1 MKNITC
7 ALTILML
14 MIMLCACGNDAG
26 TGGAAMGAA
35 ISGTYAP
42 QLEAAST
49 DASEIA
55 QTEAANVPAESAALT
70 ETTQASKSAG
80 IDIDLTALSST
91 MVYSEVYNMM
101 VTPENY
107 IGKTVKMR
115 GQLEIAQPLDADGNP
130 DPQRIYFSCVIAD
143 ATACCAQGIE
153 FVLAGEHKYPAR
165 KSRCPERFALMKRT
179 DISTASCTTPKCNKV
194 IERKTQ
200 PHPRQKS
207 DGAARLVNHPST

>member
-26 TGGAAMGAA
+26 TGSAAMGTA

-42 QLEAAST
+42 QLETASTAAST

-55 QTEAANVPAESAALT
+55 QTEAANVPAESAAPT
-70 ETTQASKSAG
+70 ETTQASESAG

-130 DPQRIYFSCVIAD
+130 DPQRIYFSCIIAD

-153 FVLAGEHKYPAR
+153 FVLAGEHKYP
-165 KSRCPERFALMKRT
+165 E
-179 DISTASCTTPKCNKV
+179 DY
-194 IERKTQ
+194 
-200 PHPRQKS
+200 PHPGAEITVSGTFRTYEE
-207 DGAARLVNHPST
+207 DGYIYGQLYDAEMQ

>member
-42 QLEAAST
+42 QLETASTAAST
-49 DASEIA
+49 DASEVA
-55 QTEAANVPAESAALT
+55 QTEAANVPAESAAPT
-70 ETTQASKSAG
+70 ETPQTSQSAG

-153 FVLAGEHKYPAR
+153 FVLAGEHKYPEDYPQPGAEITV
-165 KSRCPERFALMKRT
+165 SGTFRT
-179 DISTASCTTPKCNKV
+179 Y
-194 IERKTQ
+194 EE
-200 PHPRQKS
+200 
-207 DGAARLVNHPST
+207 DGYIYGQLYDAEMQ

>member
-1 MKNITC
+1 
-7 ALTILML
+7 ML
-14 MIMLCACGNDAG
+14 RR
-26 TGGAAMGAA
+26 
-35 ISGTYAP
+35 
-42 QLEAAST
+42 LEAAST

-55 QTEAANVPAESAALT
+55 QTGAANVPAESAAPT
-70 ETTQASKSAG
+70 ETPQTSQSAG

-153 FVLAGEHKYPAR
+153 FVLAGEHKYPEDYPQPGAEITV
-165 KSRCPERFALMKRT
+165 SGTFRT
-179 DISTASCTTPKCNKV
+179 YEEDGYIYRPVCTTPKCNKV

-200 PHPRQKS
+200 PHPRQNS

>member
-26 TGGAAMGAA
+26 TGSAAMGTA
-35 ISGTYAP
+35 ISGTYAL
-42 QLEAAST
+42 QLETASTAAPT

-55 QTEAANVPAESAALT
+55 QTEATNVPVESAALT
-70 ETTQASKSAG
+70 ETTQASESAG

-130 DPQRIYFSCVIAD
+130 DPQRIYFSCIIAD

-153 FVLAGEHKYPAR
+153 FVLAGEHKYPEDYPQPGAEITV
-165 KSRCPERFALMKRT
+165 SGTFRT
-179 DISTASCTTPKCNKV
+179 Y
-194 IERKTQ
+194 EE
-200 PHPRQKS
+200 
-207 DGAARLVNHPST
+207 DGYIYGQLYDAEMQ

>member
-1 MKNITC
+1 MILKKITC

-26 TGGAAMGAA
+26 TGSAAMGTA

-42 QLEAAST
+42 QLETASTAAPT

-55 QTEAANVPAESAALT
+55 QTEATNVPVESAALT
-70 ETTQASKSAG
+70 ETTQASESAG

-130 DPQRIYFSCVIAD
+130 DPQRIYFSCIIAD

-153 FVLAGEHKYPAR
+153 FVLAGEHKYPEDYPQPGAEITV
-165 KSRCPERFALMKRT
+165 SGTFRT
-179 DISTASCTTPKCNKV
+179 Y
-194 IERKTQ
+194 EE
-200 PHPRQKS
+200 
-207 DGAARLVNHPST
+207 DGYIYGQLYDAEMQ

>member
-1 MKNITC
+1 MKKITC

-49 DASEIA
+49 DAR
-55 QTEAANVPAESAALT
+55 QTEAANVPAESAAPT
-70 ETTQASKSAG
+70 ETPQTSQSAG

-130 DPQRIYFSCVIAD
+130 DPQRIYFSCIIAD

-153 FVLAGEHKYPAR
+153 FVLAGEHKYPEDYPQPGAEITV
-165 KSRCPERFALMKRT
+165 SGTFRT
-179 DISTASCTTPKCNKV
+179 Y
-194 IERKTQ
+194 EE
-200 PHPRQKS
+200 
-207 DGAARLVNHPST
+207 DGYIYGQLYDAEMQ

>member
-1 MKNITC
+1 MILKNITC

-26 TGGAAMGAA
+26 TGSAAMGTA

-42 QLEAAST
+42 QLETASTAATT

-55 QTEAANVPAESAALT
+55 QTEATNVPVESAALT

-130 DPQRIYFSCVIAD
+130 DPQRIYFSCIIAD

-153 FVLAGEHKYPAR
+153 FVLAGEHKYPEDYPQPGAEITV
-165 KSRCPERFALMKRT
+165 SGTFRT
-179 DISTASCTTPKCNKV
+179 Y
-194 IERKTQ
+194 EE
-200 PHPRQKS
+200 
-207 DGAARLVNHPST
+207 DGYIYGQLYDAEMQ

>member
-26 TGGAAMGAA
+26 TGSAAMGTA

-42 QLEAAST
+42 QLETASTAAPT

-55 QTEAANVPAESAALT
+55 QTEATNVPVESAALT
-70 ETTQASKSAG
+70 ETTQAFESAG

-130 DPQRIYFSCVIAD
+130 DPQRIYFSCIIAD

-153 FVLAGEHKYPAR
+153 FVLAGEHKYPEDYPQPGAEITV
-165 KSRCPERFALMKRT
+165 SGTVRT
-179 DISTASCTTPKCNKV
+179 Y
-194 IERKTQ
+194 EE
-200 PHPRQKS
+200 
-207 DGAARLVNHPST
+207 DGYIYGQLYDAEMQ

>member
-1 MKNITC
+1 LKNITC

-26 TGGAAMGAA
+26 TGSAAMGTA

-42 QLEAAST
+42 QLETASTAAST

-130 DPQRIYFSCVIAD
+130 DPQRIYFSCIIAD

-153 FVLAGEHKYPAR
+153 FVLAGEHKYPEDYPQPGAEITV
-165 KSRCPERFALMKRT
+165 SGTFRT
-179 DISTASCTTPKCNKV
+179 Y
-194 IERKTQ
+194 EE
-200 PHPRQKS
+200 
-207 DGAARLVNHPST
+207 DGYIYGQLYDAEMQ

>member
-1 MKNITC
+1 MILKKITC

-153 FVLAGEHKYPAR
+153 FVLAGEHKYPEDYPQPGAEITV
-165 KSRCPERFALMKRT
+165 SGTFRT
-179 DISTASCTTPKCNKV
+179 Y
-194 IERKTQ
+194 EE
-200 PHPRQKS
+200 
-207 DGAARLVNHPST
+207 DGYIYGQLYDAEMQ

>member
-26 TGGAAMGAA
+26 TGSAAMGTA

-42 QLEAAST
+42 QLETASTAAPT

-55 QTEAANVPAESAALT
+55 QKEAANVPAESAALT

-153 FVLAGEHKYPAR
+153 FVLAGEHKYPEDYPQPGAEITV
-165 KSRCPERFALMKRT
+165 SGTFRT
-179 DISTASCTTPKCNKV
+179 Y
-194 IERKTQ
+194 EE
-200 PHPRQKS
+200 
-207 DGAARLVNHPST
+207 DGYIYGQLYDAEMQ

>member
-26 TGGAAMGAA
+26 TGSAAMGTA

-42 QLEAAST
+42 QLETASTAAPT

-55 QTEAANVPAESAALT
+55 QTEAKNVPVESAALT
-70 ETTQASKSAG
+70 ETTQASESAG

-153 FVLAGEHKYPAR
+153 FVLAGEHKYP
-165 KSRCPERFALMKRT
+165 E
-179 DISTASCTTPKCNKV
+179 DY
-194 IERKTQ
+194 
-200 PHPRQKS
+200 PHPGAEITVSGTFRTYEE
-207 DGAARLVNHPST
+207 DGYIYGQLYDAEMQ

>member
-42 QLEAAST
+42 QLETASTAAPT

-55 QTEAANVPAESAALT
+55 QTEATNVPVESAALT
-70 ETTQASKSAG
+70 ETTQASESAG

-153 FVLAGEHKYPAR
+153 FVLAGEHKYP
-165 KSRCPERFALMKRT
+165 E
-179 DISTASCTTPKCNKV
+179 DY
-194 IERKTQ
+194 
-200 PHPRQKS
+200 PHPGAEITVSGTFRTYEE
-207 DGAARLVNHPST
+207 DGYIYGQLYDAEMQ

>member
-26 TGGAAMGAA
+26 TGSAAMGTA
-35 ISGTYAP
+35 ISGTYVP
-42 QLEAAST
+42 QLETASTAAPT

-55 QTEAANVPAESAALT
+55 QTEASNVPVESAALT
-70 ETTQASKSAG
+70 ETTQASESAG

-115 GQLEIAQPLDADGNP
+115 GQLEIAQLLDADGNP
-130 DPQRIYFSCVIAD
+130 DPQRIYFSCIIAD

-153 FVLAGEHKYPAR
+153 FVLAGEHKYPEDYPQPGAEITV
-165 KSRCPERFALMKRT
+165 SGTFRT
-179 DISTASCTTPKCNKV
+179 Y
-194 IERKTQ
+194 EE
-200 PHPRQKS
+200 
-207 DGAARLVNHPST
+207 DGYIYGQLYDAEMQ

>member
-1 MKNITC
+1 MKKITC

-49 DASEIA
+49 AAPTDASEIA
-55 QTEAANVPAESAALT
+55 QTEATNVPVESAALT
-70 ETTQASKSAG
+70 ETTQASESAG

-130 DPQRIYFSCVIAD
+130 DPQRIYFSCIIAD

-153 FVLAGEHKYPAR
+153 FVLAGEHEYPG
-165 KSRCPERFALMKRT
+165 
-179 DISTASCTTPKCNKV
+179 DY
-194 IERKTQ
+194 
-200 PHPRQKS
+200 PHPGAEITVSGTFRTYEE
-207 DGAARLVNHPST
+207 DGYIYGQLYDAEMQ

>member
-1 MKNITC
+1 MILKNITC

-26 TGGAAMGAA
+26 TGSAAMGTA

-42 QLEAAST
+42 QLETASTAAPT

-55 QTEAANVPAESAALT
+55 QTEAKNVPVESAALT
-70 ETTQASKSAG
+70 ETTQASESAG

-130 DPQRIYFSCVIAD
+130 DPQRIYFSCIIAD

-153 FVLAGEHKYPAR
+153 FVLAGEHKYP
-165 KSRCPERFALMKRT
+165 E
-179 DISTASCTTPKCNKV
+179 DY
-194 IERKTQ
+194 
-200 PHPRQKS
+200 PHPGAEITVSGTFRTYEE
-207 DGAARLVNHPST
+207 DGYIYGQLYDAEMQ

>member
-26 TGGAAMGAA
+26 TGSAAMGTA

-42 QLEAAST
+42 QLETASTAAPT

-55 QTEAANVPAESAALT
+55 QTEATNVPVESAALT
-70 ETTQASKSAG
+70 ETTQAFESAG

-130 DPQRIYFSCVIAD
+130 DPQRIYFSCIIAD

-153 FVLAGEHKYPAR
+153 FVLAGEHKYPEDYPQPGAEITV
-165 KSRCPERFALMKRT
+165 SGTFRT
-179 DISTASCTTPKCNKV
+179 Y
-194 IERKTQ
+194 EE
-200 PHPRQKS
+200 
-207 DGAARLVNHPST
+207 DGYIYGQLYDAEMQ

>member
-26 TGGAAMGAA
+26 TGSAAMGTA

-42 QLEAAST
+42 QLETASTAAPT

-55 QTEAANVPAESAALT
+55 QTEAANVPVESAALT
-70 ETTQASKSAG
+70 ETTQASESAG

-130 DPQRIYFSCVIAD
+130 DPQRIYFSCIIAD
-143 ATACCAQGIE
+143 ATSCCAQGIE
-153 FVLAGEHKYPAR
+153 FVLAGEHKYP
-165 KSRCPERFALMKRT
+165 E
-179 DISTASCTTPKCNKV
+179 DY
-194 IERKTQ
+194 
-200 PHPRQKS
+200 PHPGAEITVSGTFRTYEE
-207 DGAARLVNHPST
+207 DGYIYGQLYDAEMQ

>member
-26 TGGAAMGAA
+26 TGSAAMGTA

-42 QLEAAST
+42 QLETASTAAPT

-55 QTEAANVPAESAALT
+55 QTEATNVPVESAALT
-70 ETTQASKSAG
+70 ETTQASESAG

-130 DPQRIYFSCVIAD
+130 DPQRIYFSCIIAD

-153 FVLAGEHKYPAR
+153 FVLAGEHKYPEDYPQPGAEITV
-165 KSRCPERFALMKRT
+165 SGTFRT
-179 DISTASCTTPKCNKV
+179 Y
-194 IERKTQ
+194 EE
-200 PHPRQKS
+200 
-207 DGAARLVNHPST
+207 DGYIYGQLYDAEMQ

>member
-1 MKNITC
+1 MILKNITC

-26 TGGAAMGAA
+26 TGSAAMGTA

-42 QLEAAST
+42 QLETASTAAPT

-55 QTEAANVPAESAALT
+55 QKEAANVPAESAALT

-153 FVLAGEHKYPAR
+153 FVLAGEHKYPEDYPQPGAEITV
-165 KSRCPERFALMKRT
+165 SGTFRT
-179 DISTASCTTPKCNKV
+179 Y
-194 IERKTQ
+194 EE
-200 PHPRQKS
+200 
-207 DGAARLVNHPST
+207 DGYIYGQLYDAEMQ

>member
-1 MKNITC
+1 MKKITC

-26 TGGAAMGAA
+26 TGSAAMGTA

-42 QLEAAST
+42 QLETASTAAPT

-55 QTEAANVPAESAALT
+55 QTEATNVPAESAALT

-130 DPQRIYFSCVIAD
+130 DPQRIYFSCIIAD

-153 FVLAGEHKYPAR
+153 FVLAGEHKYPEDYPQPGAEITV
-165 KSRCPERFALMKRT
+165 SGTFRT
-179 DISTASCTTPKCNKV
+179 Y
-194 IERKTQ
+194 EE
-200 PHPRQKS
+200 
-207 DGAARLVNHPST
+207 DGYIYGQLYDAEMQ

>member
-1 MKNITC
+1 MKKITC

-42 QLEAAST
+42 QLETASTAAPT

-55 QTEAANVPAESAALT
+55 QTEATNVPVESAALT
-70 ETTQASKSAG
+70 ETTQASESAG

-130 DPQRIYFSCVIAD
+130 DPQRIYFSCIIAD

-153 FVLAGEHKYPAR
+153 FVLAGEHKYPEDYPQPGAEITV
-165 KSRCPERFALMKRT
+165 SGTFRT
-179 DISTASCTTPKCNKV
+179 Y
-194 IERKTQ
+194 EE
-200 PHPRQKS
+200 
-207 DGAARLVNHPST
+207 DGYIYGQLYDAEMQ

>member
-1 MKNITC
+1 MILKNITC

-49 DASEIA
+49 AAPTDASEIA
-55 QTEAANVPAESAALT
+55 QTEAANVPAESAAPT
-70 ETTQASKSAG
+70 ETPQTSQSAG

-101 VTPENY
+101 ITPENY

-130 DPQRIYFSCVIAD
+130 DPQRIYFSCIIAD

-153 FVLAGEHKYPAR
+153 FVLAGEHKYPEDYPQPGAEITV
-165 KSRCPERFALMKRT
+165 SGTFRT
-179 DISTASCTTPKCNKV
+179 Y
-194 IERKTQ
+194 EE
-200 PHPRQKS
+200 
-207 DGAARLVNHPST
+207 DGYIYGQLYDAEMQ

>member
-1 MKNITC
+1 MILKNITC

-49 DASEIA
+49 DASEVA
-55 QTEAANVPAESAALT
+55 QTEAANVPAESAAPT
-70 ETTQASKSAG
+70 ETPQTYQSAG

-153 FVLAGEHKYPAR
+153 FVLAGEHKYPEDYPQPGAEITV
-165 KSRCPERFALMKRT
+165 SGTFRT
-179 DISTASCTTPKCNKV
+179 Y
-194 IERKTQ
+194 EE
-200 PHPRQKS
+200 
-207 DGAARLVNHPST
+207 DGYIYGQLYDAEMQ

>member
-26 TGGAAMGAA
+26 TGSAAMGTA
-35 ISGTYAP
+35 ISGTYVP
-42 QLEAAST
+42 QLETASTAAPT

-55 QTEAANVPAESAALT
+55 QTEATNVPVESAALT
-70 ETTQASKSAG
+70 ETTQAYESAG

-130 DPQRIYFSCVIAD
+130 DPQRIYFSCIIAD

-153 FVLAGEHKYPAR
+153 FVLAGEHKYPEDYPQPGAEITV
-165 KSRCPERFALMKRT
+165 SGTFRT
-179 DISTASCTTPKCNKV
+179 Y
-194 IERKTQ
+194 EE
-200 PHPRQKS
+200 
-207 DGAARLVNHPST
+207 DGYIYGQLYDAEMQ

>member
-1 MKNITC
+1 MKKITC

-26 TGGAAMGAA
+26 TGGAAMGTA

-42 QLEAAST
+42 QLETASTAAST
-49 DASEIA
+49 DASEVA

-130 DPQRIYFSCVIAD
+130 DPQRIYFSCIIAD

-153 FVLAGEHKYPAR
+153 FVLAGEHKYP
-165 KSRCPERFALMKRT
+165 E
-179 DISTASCTTPKCNKV
+179 DY
-194 IERKTQ
+194 
-200 PHPRQKS
+200 PHPGAEITVSGTFRTYEE
-207 DGAARLVNHPST
+207 DGYIYGQLYDAEMQ

>member
-1 MKNITC
+1 MILKNITC

-26 TGGAAMGAA
+26 TGSAAMGTA

-42 QLEAAST
+42 QLETASTAAST

-55 QTEAANVPAESAALT
+55 QTGAANVPAESAALT

-153 FVLAGEHKYPAR
+153 FVLAGEHKYPEDYPQPGAEITV
-165 KSRCPERFALMKRT
+165 SGTFRT
-179 DISTASCTTPKCNKV
+179 Y
-194 IERKTQ
+194 EE
-200 PHPRQKS
+200 
-207 DGAARLVNHPST
+207 DGYIYGQLYDAEMQ

>member
-26 TGGAAMGAA
+26 TGSAAMGTA

-42 QLEAAST
+42 QLETASTAAPT

-55 QTEAANVPAESAALT
+55 QTEATNVPVESAALN
-70 ETTQASKSAG
+70 ETTQASESAG

-130 DPQRIYFSCVIAD
+130 DPHRIYFSCVIAD

-153 FVLAGEHKYPAR
+153 FVLAGEHEYP
-165 KSRCPERFALMKRT
+165 E
-179 DISTASCTTPKCNKV
+179 DY
-194 IERKTQ
+194 
-200 PHPRQKS
+200 PHPGAEITVSGTFRTYEE
-207 DGAARLVNHPST
+207 DGYIYGQLYDAEMQ

>member
-26 TGGAAMGAA
+26 TGSAAMGTA

-42 QLEAAST
+42 QLETASTAATT

-153 FVLAGEHKYPAR
+153 FVLSGEHEYPDDY
-165 KSRCPERFALMKRT
+165 P
-179 DISTASCTTPKCNKV
+179 
-194 IERKTQ
+194 Q
-200 PHPRQKS
+200 PGSEITVLGTFQTYEE
-207 DGAARLVNHPST
+207 DGYIYCQLSNAEMQ

>member
-1 MKNITC
+1 MILKNITC

-26 TGGAAMGAA
+26 TGSAAMGTA

-42 QLEAAST
+42 QLETASTAAST

-130 DPQRIYFSCVIAD
+130 DPQRIYFSCIIAD

-153 FVLAGEHKYPAR
+153 FVLAGEHKYPEDYPQPGAEITV
-165 KSRCPERFALMKRT
+165 SGTFRT
-179 DISTASCTTPKCNKV
+179 Y
-194 IERKTQ
+194 EE
-200 PHPRQKS
+200 
-207 DGAARLVNHPST
+207 DGYIYGQLYDAEMQ

>member
-26 TGGAAMGAA
+26 TGSAAMGTA

-42 QLEAAST
+42 QLETASTAAST

-130 DPQRIYFSCVIAD
+130 DPQRIYFSCIIAD

-153 FVLAGEHKYPAR
+153 FVLAGEHKYPEDYPQPGAEITV
-165 KSRCPERFALMKRT
+165 SGTFRT
-179 DISTASCTTPKCNKV
+179 Y
-194 IERKTQ
+194 EE
-200 PHPRQKS
+200 
-207 DGAARLVNHPST
+207 DGYIYGQLYDAEMQ

>member
-26 TGGAAMGAA
+26 TGSAAMGTA

-42 QLEAAST
+42 QLETASTAAPT

-55 QTEAANVPAESAALT
+55 QTEATNVPVESAALT
-70 ETTQASKSAG
+70 ETTQASESAG

-153 FVLAGEHKYPAR
+153 FVLAGEHKYPEDYPQPGAEITV
-165 KSRCPERFALMKRT
+165 SGTFRT
-179 DISTASCTTPKCNKV
+179 Y
-194 IERKTQ
+194 EE
-200 PHPRQKS
+200 
-207 DGAARLVNHPST
+207 DGYIYGQLYDAEMQ